1 VLYAAKQLGATRADV
16 VDYAHSGMTTGD
28 DSSVVGYAGVIVT

>member
-1 VLYAAKQLGATRADV
+1 VLHAARQLGATRAEV

-28 DSSVVGYAGVIVT
+28 DSSVVGYAGVVIA